1 MPRFPGTPWRLPADA
16 YGVAVYI
23 LGMSLV
29 GVVGLAGVSRAMP
42 TIEEEN
48 EALKKRIAE
57 LAEMLNNARKVT
69 QLELDSERDAC
80 VRTIRFLAENETN
93 ADRKSAFKQ
102 AAESVKNRRDPAVR
116 WVSEMAHGTML
127 EEFIGKMVEEKYG
140 EKLKAQ
146 KAEFHAEMD
155 KRDARLA
162 AIEARLKPA
171 T

>member
-1 MPRFPGTPWRLPADA
+1 
-16 YGVAVYI
+16 
-23 LGMSLV
+23 
-29 GVVGLAGVSRAMP
+29 MP
-42 TIEEEN
+42 TVEEEN

-57 LAEMLNNARKVT
+57 MAGMLNNARKVT

-93 ADRKSAFKQ
+93 ADRKSAFEQ

-140 EKLKAQ
+140 EALAQQ
-146 KAEFHAEMD
+146 KAAFHAELD
-155 KRDARLA
+155 KRDLRLA
-162 AIEARLKPA
+162 VLEAKLGRL
-171 T
+171 